1 MQNFG
6 SKALFFAQQS
16 KQQML
21 GSNVFVGEPL
31 GFFGGIGKHAFAL
44 VA

>member
-21 GSNVFVGEPL
+21 GSNVFVGKAL
-31 GFFGGIGKHAFAL
+31 GFFGGVRQHALAF
-44 VA
+44 VT